1 MFVGEMGVSRTVQ
14 RTCEAMK
21 ATGIEDPHDVKDIR
35 ALGVIDLP
43 TVQKKLNMH
52 YSLSLD
58 LFGSEV
64 STNAANSFSA
74 GLKGRFHETGIQDD
88 HGAGNA
94 AARRRSGFGLLWK
107 YVVG

>member
-58 LFGSEV
+58 LFGSRSVDQCREFV
-64 STNAANSFSA
+64 E
-74 GLKGRFHETGIQDD
+74 R
-88 HGAGNA
+88 GAQGP
-94 AARRRSGFGLLWK
+94 LP
-107 YVVG
+107 